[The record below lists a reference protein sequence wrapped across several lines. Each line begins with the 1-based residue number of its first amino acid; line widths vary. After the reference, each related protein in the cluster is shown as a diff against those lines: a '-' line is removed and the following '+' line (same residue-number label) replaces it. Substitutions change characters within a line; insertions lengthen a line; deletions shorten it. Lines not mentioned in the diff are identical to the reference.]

1 MAEISPFRGIC
12 YNPEKIDDLSDVL
25 TPPYDVISPQ
35 EQEQFYNRH
44 PKNVIRLILGKINDD
59 DTPDNNRYTRAAG
72 SFGTW
77 REEKTL
83 VRDKTP
89 ALYLT
94 AVDFSVGGV
103 PYTRY
108 GLIANVGIE
117 PFEKKI
123 ILPHERTFSKTKSE
137 RLELMKTCKANFSSI
152 FGLYT
157 DTGEVLEK
165 LKQAVSGREADSDLT
180 DDKGHRHRM
189 WRITDPAVFAYAR
202 EAFADKQIFI
212 ADGHHR
218 YETALNYRNWLAET
232 LPGFNADHPANGIM
246 MYLCSINDPGMRILP
261 AHRLLMGVE
270 PDASSSL
277 IQKAADY
284 FQVTPFPRDDAG
296 LTALQT
302 RLAEDSPD
310 TKIGVLL
317 KDQPDAYLLSLKT
330 GVMERLFGEEIPSEA
345 LRSLDVTV
353 LTRLIFM
360 ELLGF
365 DELRLDNEKNIAY
378 TSIDKNAVDAI
389 AGGECDIAFLLNPTA
404 IDQVQAVA
412 EEGLIMPRKS
422 TYFYPKVITGQV
434 FNCLK

>member
-12 YNPEKIDDLSDVL
+12 YSPEKIEDLSDVL

-44 PKNVIRLILGKINDD
+44 PKNVIRLILGKIRDD
-59 DTPDNNRYTRAAG
+59 DTADNNRYTRAAA
-72 SFGTW
+72 SFEQW

-83 VRDKTP
+83 VRDETP

-94 AVDFSVGGV
+94 AVDFSVNGI

-108 GLIANVGIE
+108 GLIANVKIE
-117 PFEKKI
+117 PFEKKV
-123 ILPHERTFSKTKSE
+123 ILPHERTFSKVKSE
-137 RLELMKTCKANFSSI
+137 RLELMKTCRANFSSI

-157 DTGEVLEK
+157 DTGEVLEA
-165 LKQAVSGREADSDLT
+165 LKQAVGGRDAESDLT

-189 WRITDPAVFAYAR
+189 WRITDPAVCEHVR
-202 EAFADKQIFI
+202 DAFGDKQIFI

-232 LPGFNADHPANGIM
+232 LPGFNSDHPACGIM
-246 MYLCSINDPGMRILP
+246 MYLCSMNDPGLRILP
-261 AHRLLMGVE
+261 AHRLLMGVDPE
-270 PDASSSL
+270 TRSSL

-284 FQVTPFPRDDAG
+284 FQITPFPRDDSG
-296 LTALQT
+296 LAALRS
-302 RLAEDSPD
+302 RLREDSPA

-317 KDQPDAYLLSLKT
+317 KDQPDAYLLSLKN
-330 GVMERLFGEEIPSEA
+330 GVMDRLFEKEIPAA
-345 LRSLDVTV
+345 LRHLDVTV

-365 DELRLDNEKNIAY
+365 DELRLDNEKSIAY
-378 TSIDKNAVDAI
+378 TSIEKDAVAAV
-389 AGGECDIAFLLNPTA
+389 AGGECDLAFILNPTS
-404 IDQVQAVA
+404 IDQVKAVA
-412 EEGLIMPRKS
+412 EESQIMPRKS
-422 TYFYPKVITGQV
+422 TYFYPKVITGQA